1 MSLENYIFYSYGG
14 MIFRIVESI
23 EKAESNTNP
32 TASVTGLQQY
42 VQIHKEA
49 IQIDSKEHS
58 DRTWISTQLKYA
70 TRKGFDDS

>member
-1 MSLENYIFYSYGG
+1 
-14 MIFRIVESI
+14 MICRIVESI

-58 DRTWISTQLKYA
+58 DRT
-70 TRKGFDDS
+70 